1 MSCPYIIREN
11 IGFGRVREHGYYQ
24 LDEMAYDLTH
34 DFANADVEVIRHPV
48 YNVIMESG
56 ERLSDVDDEMVFKML
71 SAGLPILHIENAR
84 DGYIMYSRPKSKPVF
99 NTKKISG
106 ITRADKPI
114 TPWYRPA
121 EASQQYVDA
130 IGPIVTPENWNF
142 TVVVLYDYEMA
153 WVGRFHGE
161 NVAFNFFEQRVKNK
175 RTVML
180 YKGNRLVCRAF
191 NGVKEAQQ

>member
-84 DGYIMYSRPKSKPVF
+84 DGYIMYSRPESKPVF

-114 TPWYRPA
+114 TPWYRSA

-161 NVAFNFFEQRVKNK
+161 DVAFNFFEQRVKNK

>member
-1 MSCPYIIREN
+1 MYHVC
-11 IGFGRVREHGYYQ
+11 
-24 LDEMAYDLTH
+24 
-34 DFANADVEVIRHPV
+34 
-48 YNVIMESG
+48 
-56 ERLSDVDDEMVFKML
+56 LSDGTLFTEVSDTTMLQMMEKLDVDNVA
-71 SAGLPILHIENAR
+71 SADTGALL
-84 DGYIMYSRPKSKPVF
+84 YLKPKKPD
-99 NTKKISG
+99 KIVG

-161 NVAFNFFEQRVKNK
+161 DVAFNFFEQRVKNK

>member
-34 DFANADVEVIRHPV
+34 DFANADVEV
-48 YNVIMESG
+48 
-56 ERLSDVDDEMVFKML
+56 
-71 SAGLPILHIENAR
+71 
-84 DGYIMYSRPKSKPVF
+84 
-99 NTKKISG
+99 

-153 WVGRFHGE
+153 WVGRFHRE
-161 NVAFNFFEQRVKNK
+161 DVAFNFFEQRVKNK

>member
-1 MSCPYIIREN
+1 
-11 IGFGRVREHGYYQ
+11 
-24 LDEMAYDLTH
+24 MAMYH
-34 DFANADVEVIRHPV
+34 VC
-48 YNVIMESG
+48 
-56 ERLSDVDDEMVFKML
+56 LSDGTLFTEVSDTTMLQMMEKLDVDNVA
-71 SAGLPILHIENAR
+71 SADTGALL
-84 DGYIMYSRPKSKPVF
+84 YLKPKKPD
-99 NTKKISG
+99 KIVG

-114 TPWYRPA
+114 TPWYRQA

-161 NVAFNFFEQRVKNK
+161 DVAFNFFEQRVKNK

>member
-1 MSCPYIIREN
+1 
-11 IGFGRVREHGYYQ
+11 
-24 LDEMAYDLTH
+24 MAMYH
-34 DFANADVEVIRHPV
+34 VC
-48 YNVIMESG
+48 
-56 ERLSDVDDEMVFKML
+56 LSDGTLFTEVSDTTMLQMMEKLDVDNVA
-71 SAGLPILHIENAR
+71 SADTGALL
-84 DGYIMYSRPKSKPVF
+84 YLKPKKPD
-99 NTKKISG
+99 KIVG

-161 NVAFNFFEQRVKNK
+161 DVAFNFFEQRVKNK

>member
-1 MSCPYIIREN
+1 ML
-11 IGFGRVREHGYYQ
+11 Q
-24 LDEMAYDLTH
+24 M
-34 DFANADVEVIRHPV
+34 
-48 YNVIMESG
+48 MEK
-56 ERLSDVDDEMVFKML
+56 LDVDNVA
-71 SAGLPILHIENAR
+71 SADTGALL
-84 DGYIMYSRPKSKPVF
+84 YLKPKKPD
-99 NTKKISG
+99 KIGG

-161 NVAFNFFEQRVKNK
+161 DVAFNFFEQRVKNK

>member
-1 MSCPYIIREN
+1 MTMYHVC
-11 IGFGRVREHGYYQ
+11 
-24 LDEMAYDLTH
+24 
-34 DFANADVEVIRHPV
+34 
-48 YNVIMESG
+48 
-56 ERLSDVDDEMVFKML
+56 LSDGTLFTEVSDTTMLQMMEKLDVDNVA
-71 SAGLPILHIENAR
+71 SADTGALL
-84 DGYIMYSRPKSKPVF
+84 YLKPKKPD
-99 NTKKISG
+99 KIGG
-106 ITRADKPI
+106 ITRTDKPI

-161 NVAFNFFEQRVKNK
+161 DVAFNFFEQRVKNK

>member
-48 YNVIMESG
+48 YNVIMESE

-84 DGYIMYSRPKSKPVF
+84 DGYIMYSRPESKPVF
-99 NTKKISG
+99 NTKKIGG
-106 ITRADKPI
+106 ITRTDKPI

-161 NVAFNFFEQRVKNK
+161 DVAFNFFEQRVKNK

>member
-1 MSCPYIIREN
+1 
-11 IGFGRVREHGYYQ
+11 
-24 LDEMAYDLTH
+24 MAMYH
-34 DFANADVEVIRHPV
+34 VC
-48 YNVIMESG
+48 
-56 ERLSDVDDEMVFKML
+56 LSDGTLFTEVSDTTMLQMMEKLDVDNVA
-71 SAGLPILHIENAR
+71 SADTGALL
-84 DGYIMYSRPKSKPVF
+84 YLKPKKPD
-99 NTKKISG
+99 KIGG

-161 NVAFNFFEQRVKNK
+161 DVAFNFFEQRVKNK

>member
-1 MSCPYIIREN
+1 
-11 IGFGRVREHGYYQ
+11 
-24 LDEMAYDLTH
+24 MAMYH
-34 DFANADVEVIRHPV
+34 VC
-48 YNVIMESG
+48 
-56 ERLSDVDDEMVFKML
+56 LSDGTLFTEVSDTTMLQMMEKLDVDNVA
-71 SAGLPILHIENAR
+71 SADTGALL
-84 DGYIMYSRPKSKPVF
+84 YLKPKKPDK
-99 NTKKISG
+99 TSG

-114 TPWYRPA
+114 TPWYRQA

-161 NVAFNFFEQRVKNK
+161 DVAFNFFEQRVKNK

>member
-1 MSCPYIIREN
+1 
-11 IGFGRVREHGYYQ
+11 
-24 LDEMAYDLTH
+24 MAMYH
-34 DFANADVEVIRHPV
+34 VC
-48 YNVIMESG
+48 
-56 ERLSDVDDEMVFKML
+56 LSDGTLFTEVSDTTMLQMMEKLDVDNVA
-71 SAGLPILHIENAR
+71 SADTGALL
-84 DGYIMYSRPKSKPVF
+84 YLKPKKPD
-99 NTKKISG
+99 KIVG

-161 NVAFNFFEQRVKNK
+161 DVALNFFEQRVKNK

>member
-1 MSCPYIIREN
+1 
-11 IGFGRVREHGYYQ
+11 
-24 LDEMAYDLTH
+24 MAMYH
-34 DFANADVEVIRHPV
+34 VC
-48 YNVIMESG
+48 
-56 ERLSDVDDEMVFKML
+56 LSDGTLFTEVSDTTMLQMMEKLDVDNVA
-71 SAGLPILHIENAR
+71 SADTGALL
-84 DGYIMYSRPKSKPVF
+84 YLKPKKPD
-99 NTKKISG
+99 KIVG

-142 TVVVLYDYEMA
+142 TVVVLYDFEMA

-161 NVAFNFFEQRVKNK
+161 DVAFNFFEQRVKNK

>member
-1 MSCPYIIREN
+1 
-11 IGFGRVREHGYYQ
+11 
-24 LDEMAYDLTH
+24 MAMYH
-34 DFANADVEVIRHPV
+34 VC
-48 YNVIMESG
+48 
-56 ERLSDVDDEMVFKML
+56 LSDGTLFAEVSDTTMLQMMEKLDVDNVA
-71 SAGLPILHIENAR
+71 SADTGALL
-84 DGYIMYSRPKSKPVF
+84 YLKPKKPD
-99 NTKKISG
+99 KIGG

-121 EASQQYVDA
+121 EASHQYVDA

-161 NVAFNFFEQRVKNK
+161 DVAFNFFEQRVKNK

>member
-48 YNVIMESG
+48 YNVIMESE

-84 DGYIMYSRPKSKPVF
+84 DGYIMYSRPESKPVF
-99 NTKKISG
+99 NTKKIGG
-106 ITRADKPI
+106 ITRTDKPI

-130 IGPIVTPENWNF
+130 IGPIVAPENWNF

-161 NVAFNFFEQRVKNK
+161 DVAFNFFEQRVKNK

>member
-1 MSCPYIIREN
+1 
-11 IGFGRVREHGYYQ
+11 
-24 LDEMAYDLTH
+24 MAMYH
-34 DFANADVEVIRHPV
+34 VC
-48 YNVIMESG
+48 
-56 ERLSDVDDEMVFKML
+56 LSDGTLFTEVSDTTMLQMMEKLDVDNVA
-71 SAGLPILHIENAR
+71 SADTGALL
-84 DGYIMYSRPKSKPVF
+84 YLKSK
-99 NTKKISG
+99 KHDKIGS

-142 TVVVLYDYEMA
+142 TVVVLYDFEMA

-161 NVAFNFFEQRVKNK
+161 DVAFNFFEQRVKNK

>member
-1 MSCPYIIREN
+1 MDCPYIIREN

-24 LDEMAYDLTH
+24 LDELVYDLTH
-34 DFANADVEVIRHPV
+34 DFANAEVEVITRPT

-56 ERLSDVDDEMVFKML
+56 EKLFKVDDETVFKML
-71 SAGLPILHIENAR
+71 SAGLPVAFVENAR
-84 DGYIMYSRPKSKPVF
+84 DGYIMYKRPKNKSAVKVG
-99 NTKKISG
+99 G
-106 ITRADKPI
+106 ITRADKS
-114 TPWYRPA
+114 A

-130 IGPIVTPENWNF
+130 IGPCVTPSNRNF
-142 TVVVLYDYEMA
+142 TVVVLYDYEPA
-153 WVGRFHGE
+153 WVGSFHRE
-161 NVAFNFFEQRVKNK
+161 DVAFDFFERRVKNK

>member
-1 MSCPYIIREN
+1 
-11 IGFGRVREHGYYQ
+11 
-24 LDEMAYDLTH
+24 MAMYH
-34 DFANADVEVIRHPV
+34 VC
-48 YNVIMESG
+48 
-56 ERLSDVDDEMVFKML
+56 LSDGTLFTEVSDTTMLQMVEKLDVDNVA
-71 SAGLPILHIENAR
+71 SADTGALL
-84 DGYIMYSRPKSKPVF
+84 YLKPKKPD
-99 NTKKISG
+99 KIGG

-161 NVAFNFFEQRVKNK
+161 DVAFNFFEQRVKNK

>member
-84 DGYIMYSRPKSKPVF
+84 DGYIMYSRPESKPVF
-99 NTKKISG
+99 DTKKIG
-106 ITRADKPI
+106 GVTRADKPI

-161 NVAFNFFEQRVKNK
+161 DVAFNFFEQRVKNK